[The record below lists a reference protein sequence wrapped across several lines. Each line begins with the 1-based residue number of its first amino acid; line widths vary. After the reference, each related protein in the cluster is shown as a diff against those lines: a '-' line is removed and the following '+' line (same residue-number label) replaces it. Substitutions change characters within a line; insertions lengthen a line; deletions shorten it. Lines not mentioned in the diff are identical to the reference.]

1 MDNNLLNRDRLWNR
15 LKRYLYYI
23 IILLSLLIVLLVYL
37 VVLNKCV
44 FDKMSILLERIA
56 V

>member
-23 IILLSLLIVLLVYL
+23 IILLILLIVLLLYL
-37 VVLNKCV
+37 VVLNKSV
-44 FDKMSILLERIA
+44 LESIQGG

>member
-1 MDNNLLNRDRLWNR
+1 MENNLLNRDRLWNR

-23 IILLSLLIVLLVYL
+23 IILLILLIVLLLYL
-37 VVLNKCV
+37 VVLNK
-44 FDKMSILLERIA
+44 FIIDSISVR